1 VFSGA
6 PENPADSMVME
17 NYYTEAV
24 YSVVNRLMQAI
35 WIPDEVA
42 QQDATHWMIQI
53 AKP

>member
-1 VFSGA
+1 
-6 PENPADSMVME
+6 
-17 NYYTEAV
+17 
-24 YSVVNRLMQAI
+24 MQAI